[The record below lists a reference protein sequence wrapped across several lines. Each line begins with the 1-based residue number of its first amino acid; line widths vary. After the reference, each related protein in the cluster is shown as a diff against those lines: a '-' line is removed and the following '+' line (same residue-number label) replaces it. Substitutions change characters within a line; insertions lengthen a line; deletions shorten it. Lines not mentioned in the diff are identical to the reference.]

1 MTRIKS
7 PRKPAITVGTEDYN
21 RLSDLAAAIEART
34 PALAAELQAEMDRAR
49 IVADHRVPAGV
60 VRMGSTVDYET
71 EDGQRRRVQLVFP
84 VEADIAAGRVSIL
97 TPIGTALIGLSAG
110 QSIEWTARDGRRHA
124 LTVIGVEPPR

>member
-1 MTRIKS
+1 MTRTKS

-71 EDGQRRRVQLVFP
+71 EDGQHRRVQLVFP